1 MAKSPAWQRW
11 PAEIVTHIHKRG
23 DTALT
28 LHGKVDFDPV
38 SGKPHGIYL
47 WRADREGMDI
57 DNALDELSR
66 KISRVM
72 QGRYP

>member
-1 MAKSPAWQRW
+1 MRDKSQRW
-11 PAEIVTHIHKRG
+11 PAEIVTHTHKRG
-23 DTALT
+23 DVLLT
-28 LHGKVDFDPV
+28 LHGKVDFDPKTM
-38 SGKPHGIYL
+38 KPHGIYI
-47 WRADREGMDI
+47 WRGDREGMDI